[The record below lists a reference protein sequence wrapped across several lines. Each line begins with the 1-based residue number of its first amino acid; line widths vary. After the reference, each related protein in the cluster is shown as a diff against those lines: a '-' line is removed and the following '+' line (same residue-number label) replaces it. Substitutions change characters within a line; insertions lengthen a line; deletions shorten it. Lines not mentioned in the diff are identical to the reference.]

1 MEADLLNPHTCVP
14 TEVRVKTVN
23 VMKNLKV
30 KVIMQTFLT
39 RGMRTE
45 SDLHNCG
52 PLKIKQDN
60 LEGTYLET
68 PHRIHEVLHWVHAE
82 TYPTTDGQ

>member
-39 RGMRTE
+39 TGMRTE

-52 PLKIKQDN
+52 PLKIK
-60 LEGTYLET
+60 
-68 PHRIHEVLHWVHAE
+68 
-82 TYPTTDGQ
+82 